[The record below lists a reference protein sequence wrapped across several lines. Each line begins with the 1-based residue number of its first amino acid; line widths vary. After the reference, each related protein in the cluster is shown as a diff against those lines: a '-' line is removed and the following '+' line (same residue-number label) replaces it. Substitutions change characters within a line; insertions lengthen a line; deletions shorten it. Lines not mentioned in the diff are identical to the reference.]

1 MDQDLIIG
9 CKEWLIRNNISF
21 KENFDLSFRSWI
33 KAGGKI
39 KLYINPSNTE
49 EVKSIISFLK
59 SKKITYYI
67 LGNISNTLIRDGD
80 IYTPI
85 INLQKIQNIDQIS
98 SNIYS
103 VGAGT
108 SISRFANYFTKRGFS
123 GVQGL
128 VGIPGSVGG
137 GVFMNAS
144 SYGSCIS
151 DFLTSVIFMDEYG
164 KIYKKKKDQLFF
176 SWRSSYFHKKNLII
190 LKVEFEFT
198 KKESQLKLDN
208 YINEIKAHRGFY
220 QENTF
225 PNLGSL
231 FATKNIYKDLSK
243 NSISLYC
250 TFLIHNFLT
259 ILFKRY
265 SRANLIRYRKFSKS
279 LYLNLLKIKKIN
291 GFGFSEKTLNC
302 VINLGSKDANK
313 AIELINSFQENIRY
327 SIRREIIILDK
338 IK

>member
-1 MDQDLIIG
+1 MDQNSIIK
-9 CKEWLIRNNISF
+9 CREWLIKNNISF

-49 EVKSIISFLK
+49 EVKSVISFLK

-98 SNIYS
+98 SSIYS

-151 DFLTSVIFMDEYG
+151 DFLTSVIFMD
-164 KIYKKKKDQLFF
+164 
-176 SWRSSYFHKKNLII
+176 
-190 LKVEFEFT
+190 
-198 KKESQLKLDN
+198 
-208 YINEIKAHRGFY
+208 
-220 QENTF
+220 
-225 PNLGSL
+225 
-231 FATKNIYKDLSK
+231 
-243 NSISLYC
+243 
-250 TFLIHNFLT
+250 
-259 ILFKRY
+259 
-265 SRANLIRYRKFSKS
+265 
-279 LYLNLLKIKKIN
+279 
-291 GFGFSEKTLNC
+291 
-302 VINLGSKDANK
+302 
-313 AIELINSFQENIRY
+313 
-327 SIRREIIILDK
+327 
-338 IK
+338 